1 MNRALLSLRRLTILA
16 LMTFRELLHQ
26 QVSALLAILFLLF
39 LALSGL
45 FLHFSFQERAF
56 LFEKMNVG
64 LFSLFLSLLAI
75 VASAPL
81 LVLNGEEVL
90 ILSRELP
97 RFEYFLGKFFGIFLL
112 LITATGSFG
121 ILLLQSLWKTNGDTR
136 VFFLMLMAAF
146 MKATLLAAITF
157 LISTVASSS
166 LITIMSTIIVY
177 IIGHLEETAQS
188 LFANLNAFYG
198 WLPGIIK
205 IFSILVPDFSF
216 FNASEIKTA
225 ILLDNSTYVFTM
237 LQLGVIYLGIYLLM
251 GCFLFQRQGSN

>member
-26 QVSALLAILFLLF
+26 QVSILLAILFLFF
-39 LALSGL
+39 LALSWL

-81 LVLNGEEVL
+81 LILNGEEVM

-97 RFEYFLGKFFGIFLL
+97 RFEYFLGRFFGIFLL
-112 LITATGSFG
+112 LVTATGGFG
-121 ILLLQSLWKTNGDTR
+121 ILLLQSLWKNNGNTM

-146 MKATLLAAITF
+146 MKAILLAGMTF

-166 LITIMSTIIVY
+166 LFTIMSTIIIY
-177 IIGHLEETAQS
+177 FIGHLEKTAQS
-188 LFANLNAFYG
+188 LFANLNVFHA
-198 WLPGIIK
+198 WLPGTIAVLAT
-205 IFSILVPDFSF
+205 LVPDFSF
-216 FNASEIKTA
+216 FNASEIKTTT
-225 ILLDNSTYVFTM
+225 LLDNSTYVFTM
-237 LQLGVIYLGIYLLM
+237 LQLGMIYLGIYLLM
-251 GCFLFQRQGSN
+251 GCFLFQRQGRN